1 MPRYEIT
8 SPDGKRW
15 EVEAPEGAT
24 QEQVLSYAQQQW
36 KQPEASKAP
45 PMSRGEK
52 FARGLR
58 DPLDGATQL
67 AYNLLPQGVQQAG
80 NRLNNWLA
88 DNTGLVARVGQGGA
102 DQMVR
107 EGNAAY
113 EAKRAAAG
121 ESGIDGYRVA
131 GNILNPANLA
141 IAARLP
147 QAATLAGRIGLGALG
162 GGASSL
168 LQPATSQQEG
178 FGEEKAKQF
187 ATGAAFGGA
196 VPVLGN
202 ALSRAVSPKASTDAG
217 MQLLKAEGV
226 RPTIGQTLGGFA
238 NKLEERAMSIPF
250 LGDAIGSARNRAT
263 EDLNRAVANR
273 ALAPLGQ
280 TLPKGVQGREAVE
293 AVRKTLGDAYD
304 ALLPKMTVR
313 ADKAFS
319 QEISQLRQMVSTGS
333 MDPNAAKMFG
343 RVLQNDVLGK
353 FKGQNALTGQTLK
366 QIESDLT
373 AQVNRFAQS
382 TDADQRLV
390 ADALREVQSSLRSL
404 ATRNNPQFADE
415 LAKINSGWA
424 NFKRM
429 ERAAS
434 MLGAE
439 EGNFTAAQLQNAV
452 KALDKSKDKGRFARG
467 DALMQDL
474 SEAAK
479 TRLGSKVPDSGTA
492 GRLTQLGTVG
502 AAVAEPMFTLPG
514 LAIGSAAYSPQMQG
528 LLRML
533 VSSRPQ
539 AAQPI
544 AGLLQQGSPMLA
556 PAGGLLAL
564 QASQQ

>member
-1 MPRYEIT
+1 MPIDPK
-8 SPDGKRW
+8 S
-15 EVEAPEGAT
+15 V
-24 QEQVLSYAQQQW
+24 QW
-36 KQPEASKAP
+36 DPVDPAAVQWDDQPPKPKGP

-52 FARGLR
+52 FARGMR
-58 DPLDGATQL
+58 DPLDGAAQL

-121 ESGIDGYRVA
+121 ESGIDGYRLA
-131 GNILNPANLA
+131 GNVLNPANLA
-141 IAARLP
+141 IASRIP
-147 QAATLAGRIGLGALG
+147 QAATLAGRMGMGALG
-162 GGASSL
+162 SGVSSL
-168 LQPATSQQEG
+168 LQPATSQEDS
-178 FGEEKAKQF
+178 FATEKAKQ
-187 ATGAAFGGA
+187 AAIGAAFGGA
-196 VPVLGN
+196 VPLAG
-202 ALSRAVSPKASTDAG
+202 AGLSRLVSPKASTDAG

-226 RPTIGQTLGGFA
+226 RPTVGQTLGGFA

-250 LGDAIGSARNRAT
+250 LGDSIGSARNRAT

-273 ALAPLGQ
+273 ALGPLGQ
-280 TLPKGVQGREAVE
+280 KLPDGVQGREAVE
-293 AVRKTLGDAYD
+293 VVRKTLGDAYD
-304 ALLPKMTVR
+304 ALLPKMTIR
-313 ADKAFS
+313 ADNVFA
-319 QEISQLRQMVSTGS
+319 QEVGQLRQMVSTGS
-333 MDPNAAKMFG
+333 MDPNAAKTFA

-353 FKGQNALTGQTLK
+353 FKGQQALTGQTLK
-366 QIESDLT
+366 QIESDLG
-373 AQVNRFAQS
+373 AQVSRFAQS

-390 ADALREVQSSLRSL
+390 ADALREVQTSLRSL
-404 ATRNNPQFADE
+404 ATRNNPQLADE
-415 LAKINSGWA
+415 LGKINAGYA

-434 MLGAE
+434 ALGSE

-474 SEAAK
+474 GDAAK
-479 TRLGSKVPDSGTA
+479 TRLGSRVPDSGTA

-502 AAVAEPMFTLPG
+502 AAVAEPMMTLPG

-533 VSSRPQ
+533 VSNRPQ
-539 AAQPI
+539 AAQPV

-564 QASQQ
+564 QALQQ